1 MATVPA
7 GPTPSGVRRAELL
20 AALSLAIDLGLGQPM
35 EHMLRASLVATGLAD
50 RLGLTPEQRATA
62 YYTTLVL
69 WIGCHADS
77 HELSRWFGDD
87 IAFRSEMYHVDWT
100 GLPYLRLLMRSVGRG
115 RPPTARARLAVL
127 LLSNPRLRLAGVI
140 HSHCLSASLLA
151 DRIGLGDE
159 VSRGVRYAF
168 ERWDGGGLPQ
178 GVRGEQIPLETRV
191 VQLADVAEVHLRG
204 HGLTG
209 AVSMARARSGR
220 QFDPTLVELLTG
232 CAPELLGR
240 LPTHEVWAAALAQA
254 PDRDRLVS
262 GGELDALLQA
272 MGDFV
277 DLKCAFTLG
286 HSRAVAALAEDA
298 ARRTGLPP
306 DAVDTVRR
314 AGLVHGLGRMGVPN
328 SVWEKTGPLSE
339 SEQERV
345 RLHPYLTGRILSRVR
360 GLERETAVAE
370 AHRERLDGS
379 GYPNRLRGPALGP
392 PSRVLAA
399 ADAYRTWLEPR
410 PHRAALTAGEAA
422 DRLRREARDGRLD
435 ATAVDAVL
443 ESAGHAARRR
453 GSWPAGLTGR
463 EVEVLRLLAGGRS
476 AREIAEA
483 LSISRTTARHHV
495 EHIYTKIDASNRTGA
510 SLFALRQGLVDPGSG
525 PEDGANVP

>member
-1 MATVPA
+1 MASAAERPA
-7 GPTPSGVRRAELL
+7 APGVRRAELL

-35 EHMLRASLVATGLAD
+35 EHMLRASLLATGLAD
-50 RLGLTPEQRATA
+50 RLGLATPQRATV
-62 YYTTLVL
+62 YYTNLVL

-87 IAFRSEMYHVDWT
+87 IAFRAQSYQVDWS

-115 RPPTARARLAVL
+115 QPATARARMTLL

-140 HSHCLSASLLA
+140 HSHCQSASLLA
-151 DRIGLGDE
+151 DRIGLGGD

-178 GVRGEQIPLETRV
+178 GVRAAAIPLETRV
-191 VQLADVAEVHLRG
+191 VQLADVAEVHLRT
-204 HGLTG
+204 HGVAG

-220 QFDPTLVELLTG
+220 QFDPALVDLMTG

-240 LPTHEVWAAALAQA
+240 LPSHDVWAAALAQA
-254 PDRDRLVS
+254 PERDRLVS
-262 GGELDALLQA
+262 GDELDALLRA

-277 DLKCAFTLG
+277 DLKCPFTLG

-306 DAVDTVRR
+306 DAVATVRR
-314 AGLVHGLGRMGVPN
+314 AGFVHDLGRMGVPN
-328 SVWEKTGPLSE
+328 SVWEKAGPLSE

-360 GLERETAVAE
+360 GLERETAVAQT
-370 AHRERLDGS
+370 HRERLDGS
-379 GYPNRLRGPALGP
+379 GYPNRLAGSALGV
-392 PSRVLAA
+392 PSRILAA
-399 ADAYRTWLEPR
+399 ADTYRTWVEPR
-410 PHRAALTAGEAA
+410 PHRAALPAAAAA

-476 AREIAEA
+476 AREIAET

-510 SLFALRQGLVDPGSG
+510 SLFALRQGLVDPAPG